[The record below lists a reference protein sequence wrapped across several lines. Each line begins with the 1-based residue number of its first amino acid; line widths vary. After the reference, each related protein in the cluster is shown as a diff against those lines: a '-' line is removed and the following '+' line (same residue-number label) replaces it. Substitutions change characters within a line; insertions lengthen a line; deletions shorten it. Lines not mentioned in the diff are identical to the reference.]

1 MKKYNFT
8 ILGLFLLITFTANLF
23 ADQYPNTSI
32 GIIDLN
38 KILTES
44 KAAIDASKQIEEI
57 QKNSEEESKKE
68 DELIIQEREKLIEQQ
83 SVMAPE
89 AFEVKVAEFEK
100 KVQSYQIE
108 RQEKLRKLD
117 QMVQTA
123 RASILEEVKPIIN
136 DYASELSITVI
147 LEKNAVIMSADE
159 MDMTDEVI
167 KRLNKNLPKIGVKLE
182 D

>member
-1 MKKYNFT
+1 MNKFNIT
-8 ILGLFLLITFTANLF
+8 LIALLILSSISF

-32 GIIDLN
+32 GIIDIN
-38 KILTES
+38 KVLTES
-44 KAAIDASKQIEEI
+44 KAAVDASKQIEQI
-57 QKNSEEESKKE
+57 QKKSEEESKNE
-68 DELIIQEREKLIEQQ
+68 DDLIIKEREKLIEQQ

-117 QMVQTA
+117 QMVQKA
-123 RASILEEVKPIIN
+123 RAQILEEVKPIIN
-136 DYASELSITVI
+136 DYADELGITVI
-147 LEKNAVIMSADE
+147 LEKNAVIMSADD
-159 MDMTDEVI
+159 MDMTDQVI
-167 KRLNKNLPKIGVKLE
+167 KILNKNLSKIKVKLE